1 MSTVKRSSN
10 TSTQAG
16 TQAASSVPVVLFC
29 VGTFL
34 FWASLYVYVPVLS
47 VYARSMGASLT
58 LVGLVVGMYG
68 ATQLVTRIPIGF
80 FSDLVGRRK
89 PFILAGLLLAGLGCL
104 GLAWSPSA
112 WFLVVSRGILG
123 LGAAMWVAFS
133 VFFAGY
139 FALNRTAQAMS
150 VISFVNG
157 AAQGLAGLAGGYL
170 SQQFGTVSTFYV
182 GAGLAA
188 LGLVVMLPVREV
200 VKPRPAEMSVGRLVA
215 IAGTPAVIVAGGVSM
230 VNTYANFTITLSF
243 MPIYARSLGA
253 TDSELGLL
261 SAIAVVA
268 YTVATLTGAAV
279 ADRMGD
285 RGVIVLGMVLA
296 GAASGLTPLTHSL
309 GALAAVQVLAG
320 LGRGVCNP
328 TLMSLSIRGLPPH
341 ERASGMGIYQAVY
354 SIGMFFGPPLGGAV
368 ADALGLPSV
377 FLLTAG
383 FCALAAVWGLMARG
397 LK

>member
-1 MSTVKRSSN
+1 MSVVKRSSK

-16 TQAASSVPVVLFC
+16 AQVASSVPVVLFC

-80 FSDLVGRRK
+80 FSDVVGRRK
-89 PFILAGLLLAGLGCL
+89 PFILAGLLAAGLGCL

-112 WFLVVSRGILG
+112 WFLVASRGVLG

-150 VISFVNG
+150 VITFVNG
-157 AAQGLAGLAGGYL
+157 AAQALAGLVGGYL

-182 GAGLAA
+182 GAALAAMGLAA
-188 LGLVVMLPVREV
+188 MLPVRETV
-200 VKPRPAEMSVGRLVA
+200 QPRRAEMSAKRLVA
-215 IAGTPAVIVAGGVSM
+215 IAGTPTLIVAGGVSM
-230 VNTYANFTITLSF
+230 VNTYANFTTTLSF
-243 MPIYARSLGA
+243 TPIYARGLGA

-261 SAIAVVA
+261 ATVAVVA
-268 YTVATLTGAAV
+268 FTLASLFGAGV
-279 ADRMGD
+279 ADRIGD
-285 RGVIVLGMVLA
+285 RGVIVLGMLLA
-296 GAASGLTPLTHSL
+296 GAGAAAIPLTHDFV
-309 GALAAVQVLAG
+309 ALAGTQVMAG
-320 LGRGVCNP
+320 LGRGICNP
-328 TLMSLSIRGLPPH
+328 TLMSLSIRSLPAH
-341 ERASGMGIYQAVY
+341 ERASGMGVYQAVY